1 MNGRMTDAGEGMR
14 IATAPGRVLGAAS
27 LRSRAPSFS
36 GFPAGARATFVPS
49 LFFSAVLPR
58 IEDPAELVVSLYLFY
73 ALGRR
78 PGYPRAITRAE
89 LAAERPLRQAL
100 ARLDGGVEAA
110 LTRGLD
116 LAVARGT
123 ILKARPT
130 PAELGEAHGAG
141 HTAQDVYLLHTEAAR
156 EALRSGRWGGLE
168 LAPAPEPL
176 PDEPPPSIFALYEEN
191 IGTISPLIAEDLREV
206 EATYPSGW
214 IIAAFKEAVSMNK
227 RNWRY
232 IVRILERWRA
242 EGRTDATAGR
252 DLPGATRRRDLE
264 GRYRGVVRR

>member
-1 MNGRMTDAGEGMR
+1 VGFT
-14 IATAPGRVLGAAS
+14 
-27 LRSRAPSFS
+27 

-58 IEDPAELVVSLYLFY
+58 IEDQAEMIVSMYLFY

-116 LAVARGT
+116 LAITRGT
-123 ILKARPT
+123 VLRARAT
-130 PAELGEAHGAG
+130 TAE
-141 HTAQDVYLLHTEAAR
+141 TAQTSDLRPPTSDFYLLHTEAAR
-156 EALRSGRWGGLE
+156 EALLSGRWGGLE
-168 LAPAPEPL
+168 LAPAPDPL

-206 EATYPSGW
+206 EANYSATW

-242 EGRTDATAGR
+242 EGRADATAGR
-252 DLPGATRRRDLE
+252 DLPGSARRRDLE